1 MGTTCY
7 EAGKNRVDLKPEYIQ
22 EIMEANAKKDD
33 EINSLKKEIEGYKT
47 KNSVLKSNN
56 KQLENACSQYQ
67 LMLQYNNNI
76 SNQNNINN
84 NNFTQ
89 NNFNNRCCNINNN
102 TFNNNQVIGGN
113 NCMYNFCNTFKSKIK
128 NSKIITIIFRFDG
141 GPKYPIATYGTCR
154 LMDVFCLVINKNR
167 KYQDLT
173 KLSFYYCSNNIT
185 KHFSNND
192 EVNVLNLPNNCIID
206 VIKIQNIS

>member
-22 EIMEANAKKDD
+22 EIMEANANKDD
-33 EINSLKKEIEGYKT
+33 EIYSLKKEAEEYKT
-47 KNSVLKSNN
+47 QI

-67 LMLQYNNNI
+67 LMLQYKNNN
-76 SNQNNINN
+76 SNQNNMNNN

-89 NNFNNRCCNINNN
+89 NNFNNGCCNINNN

-128 NSKIITIIFRFDG
+128 NTTIITIIFKFDG
-141 GPKYPIATYGTCR
+141 GSKYPIATYGNCR
-154 LMDVFCLVINKNR
+154 LMDVFSLVINKN
-167 KYQDLT
+167 KEYQDLT
-173 KLSFYYCSNNIT
+173 KLSFHYCSNNIT
-185 KHFSNND
+185 KHFANND

>member
-7 EAGKNRVDLKPEYIQ
+7 ESRKNRVDLKPEYIQ
-22 EIMEANAKKDD
+22 QIMEENAKKDD
-33 EINSLKKEIEGYKT
+33 EINSLKKEAKEYKT
-47 KNSVLKSNN
+47 QI

-67 LMLQYNNNI
+67 LMLQYKNNN
-76 SNQNNINN
+76 SNQNNMNNN

-89 NNFNNRCCNINNN
+89 NNFNNGCCNINNN

-128 NSKIITIIFRFDG
+128 NTKIITIIFRFDG

-185 KHFSNND
+185 KHFANND
-192 EVNVLNLPNNCIID
+192 EVNVLNLPNHCIID

>member
-7 EAGKNRVDLKPEYIQ
+7 ESRKNRVDLKPEYIQ
-22 EIMEANAKKDD
+22 EIMEANANKDD
-33 EINSLKKEIEGYKT
+33 EIISLKKEAEEYKT
-47 KNSVLKSNN
+47 QI

-67 LMLQYNNNI
+67 LMLQYKNNN
-76 SNQNNINN
+76 SNQNNMNNN

-89 NNFNNRCCNINNN
+89 NNFNNGCCNINNN

-128 NSKIITIIFRFDG
+128 NTKIITIIFRFDG

-173 KLSFYYCSNNIT
+173 KLSFHYCSNNIT

>member
-7 EAGKNRVDLKPEYIQ
+7 ESRKNRVDLKPEYIQ
-22 EIMEANAKKDD
+22 QIMEENAKKDD
-33 EINSLKKEIEGYKT
+33 EINSLKKEAKEYKT
-47 KNSVLKSNN
+47 QI

-67 LMLQYNNNI
+67 LMLQYKNNN
-76 SNQNNINN
+76 SNQNNMNNN

-89 NNFNNRCCNINNN
+89 NNFNNGCCNINNN

-113 NCMYNFCNTFKSKIK
+113 NCMYNFCNTFKSEIK

-185 KHFSNND
+185 KHFANND